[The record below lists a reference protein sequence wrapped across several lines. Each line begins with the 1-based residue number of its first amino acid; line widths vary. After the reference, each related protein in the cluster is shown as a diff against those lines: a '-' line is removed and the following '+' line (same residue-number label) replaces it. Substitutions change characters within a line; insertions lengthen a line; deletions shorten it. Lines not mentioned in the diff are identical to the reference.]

1 MPQTMKISSHFL
13 FKGPKLLLRGGEAQ
27 ELQPITCLEM
37 IWLSTLGKNLN
48 TSEWLKQRP
57 LGKLMSIKVWV
68 INYNRRMIFQ
78 RIKFNKL
85 IIVTLQLQILHK
97 IDFMEQQN
105 STIDFFLILTIKMQS
120 PLSQITTWFHF
131 LLIIMPILIELST
144 TID

>member
-27 ELQPITCLEM
+27 ELQPITYLEM
-37 IWLSTLGKNLN
+37 IWLFTLDKNLN
-48 TSEWLKQRP
+48 TSEWLKLRLQ
-57 LGKLMSIKVWV
+57 GKLMSIKAWL
-68 INYNRRMIFQ
+68 INYSRRMIFQ
-78 RIKFNKL
+78 LIKFNRL
-85 IIVTLQLQILHK
+85 IIVTLQLPILHK
-97 IDFMEQQN
+97 IDFMEQRN

-131 LLIIMPILIELST
+131 LLIIMPTLIELST